1 MSANRIEKI
10 GEEIKKILSQII
22 SFELKDP
29 RINGIV
35 SVTKVNVTQ
44 DLKYAKVY
52 ISSINCKD
60 KQELLKGFKSASGH
74 LRSQLGSK
82 MNLRYIP
89 ELIFVLDDSM
99 EYGAH
104 IQDVLKEIMKDVKPE
119 NKDSED

>member
-1 MSANRIEKI
+1 MATNRIEKI

-52 ISSINCKD
+52 ISSINCSD
-60 KQELLKGFKSASGH
+60 KKELLKGFKSAS
-74 LRSQLGSK
+74 RPFK
-82 MNLRYIP
+82 IRIR
-89 ELIFVLDDSM
+89 
-99 EYGAH
+99 
-104 IQDVLKEIMKDVKPE
+104 
-119 NKDSED
+119 

>member
-1 MSANRIEKI
+1 MSTNRIEKI

-60 KQELLKGFKSASGH
+60 KQELLKGFKSAS
-74 LRSQLGSK
+74 RSFKIRIRKQNEFK
-82 MNLRYIP
+82 IYT
-89 ELIFVLDDSM
+89 
-99 EYGAH
+99 
-104 IQDVLKEIMKDVKPE
+104 
-119 NKDSED
+119 